1 MPLHGLL
8 MKKAFDTRIP
18 LPRIHH
24 FERKREIFFVRGKA
38 KDVRGTASEKH
49 RTPCAPPKTVFHADR
64 STQEKERGKR
74 KRSLGCARDDDT
86 RIPLPARFS
95 SRCDANL
102 RPFGA
107 PPSMGRR
114 ENAASQ
120 TPHEKDLRYE
130 YAAPPYRH
138 FEHGAVKPPRR
149 IAPSP
154 VSSFRAKARNLFRS
168 RSRKDVRGAGNGKP
182 SAPCAPKKRCFM
194 QAVSCRKMK
203 EKSISNRR

>member
-1 MPLHGLL
+1 MGNTLL
-8 MKKAFDTRIP
+8 SA
-18 LPRIHH
+18 PR
-24 FERKREIFFVRGKA
+24 
-38 KDVRGTASEKH
+38 
-49 RTPCAPPKTVFHADR
+49 KTVFHADR
-64 STQEKERGKR
+64 SIQKKEHGKR
-74 KRSLGCARDDDT
+74 KRSLGSARDDDT
-86 RIPLPARFS
+86 RMPLPARFS

>member
-1 MPLHGLL
+1 MREERQAGN
-8 MKKAFDTRIP
+8 TV
-18 LPRIHH
+18 LP
-24 FERKREIFFVRGKA
+24 
-38 KDVRGTASEKH
+38 
-49 RTPCAPPKTVFHADR
+49 APPKTVFHADR
-64 STQEKERGKR
+64 STQEKEHGKR
-74 KRSLGCARDDDT
+74 KRSLGSARDDDT

-102 RPFGA
+102 HPFGA
-107 PPSMGRR
+107 PPSKGRR
-114 ENAASQ
+114 ENTASWI
-120 TPHEKDLRYE
+120 PHEEGLRYE
-130 YAAPPYRH
+130 NTASPYRH

-182 SAPCAPKKRCFM
+182 SAPCAPKKCCFM

-203 EKSISNRR
+203 KKASQTGDKTKKKPRLSAELFHRQYCPRTSMTRSISIGFVR